1 MLVVQ
6 SDLSLVGSTVTF
18 VPITSDLEHHPQLRV
33 PIAPTPENGLRKP
46 SEIMV
51 DRIQTMTLL
60 RIGGLIGHIDA
71 RTMKLVEIALMLHLG
86 LA

>member
-1 MLVVQ
+1 
-6 SDLSLVGSTVTF
+6 VGSTVTF
-18 VPITSDLEHHPQLRV
+18 VPITSELEHQPQLHV
-33 PIAPTPENGLRKP
+33 PISPTPENGLRKP

-51 DRIQTMTLL
+51 NRIQTMPLL

-71 RTMKLVEIALMLHLG
+71 GMMKLVEIALLLHLG